1 MHVLKCCLFVVFDS
15 PLEAVTYFTNYYDKL
30 LQETE
35 DHYISQ

>member
-1 MHVLKCCLFVVFDS
+1 MALIAICDS